1 MDDGPLA
8 NPVETMHALEHAFL
22 DNADMEYE
30 TLARRNTL
38 PPAPAVQAA
47 LNAAGVAD
55 EPGMFEDDY
64 EETEDGADYQA
75 DLVADSAQN
84 MLLRE
89 VTSPDYVM
97 PRRIRC
103 RIPSGPHRILSADE
117 KEIIEK

>member
-1 MDDGPLA
+1 
-8 NPVETMHALEHAFL
+8 
-22 DNADMEYE
+22 
-30 TLARRNTL
+30 
-38 PPAPAVQAA
+38 
-47 LNAAGVAD
+47 
-55 EPGMFEDDY
+55 MFEDDY

-103 RIPSGPHRILSADE
+103 RIPSGPYRILSADE
-117 KEIIEK
+117 KEIIDK